1 MSSASLAVGAPLF
14 RPTRAIL
21 APVSLAARS
30 ISAPSPLCSLQ
41 FTIIATSA
49 PSSPAVAIGGR
60 DDKSLTHGPSKS
72 HLLPLQ
78 ASPSLSLVSTCHFCS
93 SSSLLLF
100 FLPFFKRPDDDEL
113 NWIAWARYWR

>member
-60 DDKSLTHGPSKS
+60 DDKSPTHGPSKS

-78 ASPSLSLVSTCHFCS
+78 ASPPLLFQLVTSVLLLP
-93 SSSLLLF
+93 SLLLF